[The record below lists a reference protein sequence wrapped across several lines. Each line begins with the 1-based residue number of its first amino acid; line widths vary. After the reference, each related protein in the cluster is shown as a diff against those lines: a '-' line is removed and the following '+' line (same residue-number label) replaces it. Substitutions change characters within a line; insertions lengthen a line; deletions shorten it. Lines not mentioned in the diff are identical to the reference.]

1 MGSTSELRSLIF
13 YYVNGLLARRWTILI
28 TAWIISGIGWF
39 AVAMMPNSYTATAR
53 IYVDTE
59 SLLRPLM
66 KDLAVQQDVQRQV
79 DVMRRTLLTR
89 PNVEQIVRRTDLDL
103 SVSTP
108 IELEQLIE
116 RLAKDI
122 EIRTEGQNIF
132 SIEYSASRPRLAQR
146 IVDTTLQIF
155 VEMNLG
161 DQQQDME
168 SARRFIDQQISEYET
183 KLRNAELTVAEFKR
197 KNSGQLGNADRVQ
210 RSLEQAEQDLNNL
223 RSALQ
228 SAVWQRDQLSLQLAS
243 TPKVLESRTTATGG
257 GERAQLQAELNR
269 QQAELNRL
277 RGIFTERH
285 PDVVAQVNAISRLQA
300 QINAAPAATITREET
315 ENPAWTQLNTEF
327 QRMELMIGSIEN
339 RIEQQVEKIDNLAQR
354 LSETPE
360 TLAELVQLNR
370 DYDVLLK
377 QYQLLIE
384 RRESARMAQ
393 RLSTE
398 SESVEF
404 RIIEPPVEPVQPSGP
419 PRILLMAAVLVGG
432 LGIGTALA
440 LLRILLTD
448 AFMNARQLTEAI
460 GLPVIGTL
468 SVARSLLGGPRRVL
482 EAATA
487 VSAALFL
494 LASFGGL
501 SYFYIVNP
509 TPPEFRGIVQGVAN
523 SILERFDQSI

>member
-89 PNVEQIVRRTDLDL
+89 PNVELDL

-210 RSLEQAEQDLNNL
+210 RSLEQAEQ
-223 RSALQ
+223 
-228 SAVWQRDQLSLQLAS
+228 
-243 TPKVLESRTTATGG
+243 
-257 GERAQLQAELNR
+257 
-269 QQAELNRL
+269 
-277 RGIFTERH
+277 
-285 PDVVAQVNAISRLQA
+285 
-300 QINAAPAATITREET
+300 
-315 ENPAWTQLNTEF
+315 
-327 QRMELMIGSIEN
+327 
-339 RIEQQVEKIDNLAQR
+339 EQQVQ
-354 LSETPE
+354 
-360 TLAELVQLNR
+360 
-370 DYDVLLK
+370 
-377 QYQLLIE
+377 
-384 RRESARMAQ
+384 
-393 RLSTE
+393 
-398 SESVEF
+398 
-404 RIIEPPVEPVQPSGP
+404 
-419 PRILLMAAVLVGG
+419 
-432 LGIGTALA
+432 
-440 LLRILLTD
+440 
-448 AFMNARQLTEAI
+448 
-460 GLPVIGTL
+460 
-468 SVARSLLGGPRRVL
+468 
-482 EAATA
+482 
-487 VSAALFL
+487 
-494 LASFGGL
+494 
-501 SYFYIVNP
+501 
-509 TPPEFRGIVQGVAN
+509 
-523 SILERFDQSI
+523 